1 MKKIQS
7 TSLAKGLLRHL
18 PVFFKKERGMGM
30 SETKLS
36 DYKTKSNFTAGL
48 QDVIAGVSELCFI
61 DGKEGRLLYRG
72 YDINELVDKTTF
84 EEVVYL
90 LWNGELPNTK
100 QLEEFKKQIEGYQC
114 LPEEVLNVIKLI
126 ASKGTPMDTLRTT
139 VSLLKSFDEEGEDM
153 TPEANYRKAVKLVA
167 VIPMIIAAIERSR
180 NGLEFIQPKAGLSI
194 AANFLYMLKGQE
206 VDLYEVRVMD
216 AGLIMHADH
225 EFNASTF
232 ACRVTA
238 GTLSDVYSA
247 VTSGIGTLKGPLH
260 GGANTEVMHML
271 LEIGDIDKV
280 EDYILEKLS
289 RKEKIMGFGHRI
301 YKTMDPRADQL
312 RQMSKEL
319 ADRLGTDKWYL
330 MTEKVFQIVNR
341 EKGMWPNVDLFT
353 ASVYYV
359 MGIKMDLYTAIFAMS
374 RVSGWTAHIL
384 EQYANNRLIRPTS
397 IYQGPS
403 LRKVTPIRER

>member
-1 MKKIQS
+1 MIS
-7 TSLAKGLLRHL
+7 NISNWSSFVRLGT
-18 PVFFKKERGMGM
+18 FKKERGMGM

-36 DYKTKSNFTAGL
+36 DYKAKSNFTAGL

-90 LWNGELPNTK
+90 LWNGELPNAT
-100 QLEEFKKQIEGYQC
+100 QLEELKKQIEGYQV
-114 LPEEVLNVIKLI
+114 LPDEVLNVIKLI
-126 ASKGTPMDTLRTT
+126 SSKGTPMDTLRTT
-139 VSLLKSFDEEGEDM
+139 VSLLKSFDDEGEDM

-167 VIPMIIAAIERSR
+167 VMPMIIAAIERSR
-180 NGLEFIQPKAGLSI
+180 SGLEFIQPKAGLSI

-206 VDLYEVRVMD
+206 ADPYEVRVMD

-260 GGANTEVMHML
+260 GGANTAVMHML
-271 LEIGDIDKV
+271 LEIGDTGKV

-319 ADRLGTDKWYL
+319 AERLGTDKWFL
-330 MTEKVFQIVNR
+330 MTEKVFEVVNR

-353 ASVYYV
+353 ASIYYV

-374 RVSGWTAHIL
+374 RVSGWTAHVL

-403 LRKVTPIRER
+403 LREVRPIKER

>member
-1 MKKIQS
+1 M
-7 TSLAKGLLRHL
+7 R
-18 PVFFKKERGMGM
+18 
-30 SETKLS
+30 ETKLS
-36 DYKTKSNFTAGL
+36 DYKAKADFTAGL

-72 YDINELVDKTTF
+72 YDINELVDKATF

-90 LWNGELPNTK
+90 LWNGDLPDTA
-100 QLEEFKKQIEGYQC
+100 QLEEFKQQIGSYQV
-114 LPEEVLNVIKLI
+114 LPDEVLQVIKLI
-126 ASKGTPMDTLRTT
+126 APKGTPMDSLRTA
-139 VSLLKSFDEEGEDM
+139 VSLLKSFDDEGEDM
-153 TPEANYRKAVKLVA
+153 TPEANYRKALKLVA
-167 VIPMIIAAIERSR
+167 AMPMIISAIERSR
-180 NGLEFIQPKAGLSI
+180 SGLEFIQPKAGLSI

-206 VDLYEVRVMD
+206 ADPYEVRVMD

-260 GGANTEVMHML
+260 GGANMAVMKML
-271 LEIGDIDKV
+271 LEVDDVDKV
-280 EDYILEKLS
+280 EAYIIEKLS

-312 RQMSKEL
+312 RKMSKEL
-319 ADRLGTDKWYL
+319 AKRLGTDKWYL
-330 MTEKVFQIVNR
+330 MTEKVFEVVNK

-353 ASVYYV
+353 ASIYYV

-403 LRKVTPIRER
+403 LREVTPIGER